1 MKWKPF
7 KIPIAVRVFIFI
19 LGVVSA
25 SFSVD
30 AVRAG
35 MIHEGNHGKPYD
47 ITEAHDPVAFF
58 ALVFIFSL
66 LSAGLFYV
74 ACARRYPDA

>member
-7 KIPIAVRVFIFI
+7 KLPIAVRVFIFV

-25 SFSVD
+25 SLPIRSIYSGYFD
-30 AVRAG
+30 
-35 MIHEGNHGKPYD
+35 MMNHGTPND
-47 ITEAHDPVAFF
+47 ISMARDPLAFW
-58 ALVFIFSL
+58 ALAIIFSL

-74 ACARRYPDA
+74 AFARRYPDA